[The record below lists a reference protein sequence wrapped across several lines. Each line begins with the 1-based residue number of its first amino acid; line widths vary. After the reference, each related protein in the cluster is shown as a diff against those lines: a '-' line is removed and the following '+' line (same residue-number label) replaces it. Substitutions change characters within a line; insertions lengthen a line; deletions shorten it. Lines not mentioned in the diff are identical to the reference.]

1 MKHSNPSRALV
12 RAEIS
17 IHDALDAIEHFAA
30 NYDPE
35 RLPADFHTR
44 LHRAASLASCRAL
57 KNRIEQVFRKP
68 KTEMI
73 LAPLP
78 AGVPDTPEVRAGLQA
93 LCESPIAVHTT
104 SVAAQLADAEKGC

>member
-35 RLPADFHTR
+35 RLPGDFHTR
-44 LHRAASLASCRAL
+44 LHHAASVASNRAI
-57 KNRIEQVFRKP
+57 KNRIEQIFKP

-93 LCESPIAVHTT
+93 LCESPIPVHTNLL
-104 SVAAQLADAEKGC
+104 AAQVADIEKGC